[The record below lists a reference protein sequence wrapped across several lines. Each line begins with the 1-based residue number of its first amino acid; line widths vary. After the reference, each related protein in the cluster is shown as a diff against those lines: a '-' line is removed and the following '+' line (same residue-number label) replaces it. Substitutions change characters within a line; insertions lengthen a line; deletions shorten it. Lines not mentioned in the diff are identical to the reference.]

1 MAKLRLGPVESDK
14 PVRLSIELPAAVHRD
29 LLIYAKVH
37 AKETGQ
43 EPLEPTKLVGPMLER
58 FMSTDRGF
66 AKARRNTK
74 VSDKTPGS

>member
-1 MAKLRLGPVESDK
+1 MANLRLGPVDSDK
-14 PVRLSIELPAAVHRD
+14 PVRLSVELPAAVHRD
-29 LLIYAKVH
+29 LLIYAKAH

-43 EPLEPTKLVGPMLER
+43 ELLEPSKLIGPMVQR
-58 FMSTDRGF
+58 FMSTDRAF

>member
-14 PVRLSIELPAAVHRD
+14 PVRLTIELPAAVHRD
-29 LLIYAKVH
+29 LLTYAKAH

-43 EPLEPTKLVGPMLER
+43 EPLEPTKLVGPMLQR

-66 AKARRNTK
+66 AKARRSQK
-74 VSDKTPGS
+74 ALDKTSGA